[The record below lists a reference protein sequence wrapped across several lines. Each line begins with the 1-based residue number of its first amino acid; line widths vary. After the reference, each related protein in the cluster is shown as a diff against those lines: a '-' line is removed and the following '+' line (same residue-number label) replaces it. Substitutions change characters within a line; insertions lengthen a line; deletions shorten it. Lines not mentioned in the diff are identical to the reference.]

1 MVDDLVW
8 DELLRHVEVLRLEFM
23 ISWHKVGIGLIL
35 YITFLFLILRREPIN
50 IQRMLTSYHLI
61 ND

>member
-50 IQRMLTSYHLI
+50 IQRLLTSYHLI